1 MTKINPECPFDKE
14 SFDFFVAHYFYN
26 SVCNSE
32 FWQKE
37 GKILDF
43 LVTHYSPPINFK
55 LLDKKNFAE
64 FVAFPLKE
72 LFEIVINHLPLEI
85 KKLASPVMFSD
96 FFKKGNNFD
105 YYEGALI
112 FVRQEE
118 SFLNPQFYLCINEEG
133 LDFGFC
139 LFNKWQD
146 FQERT
151 PSSKDK
157 TFQLFIYNFRNNF
170 FNLLSVIKESI
181 GHQNLG
187 DLKYFF
193 NPHLQRLQ
201 QRLFESTDKI
211 MLDYL
216 TFGVS
221 LTPQEVLQLNTQELS
236 QKIVYKFIGFYPL
249 VLLATQEDPMPA
261 IINFINKPLA
271 EFSQNIGVEVE
282 TLKRWTRAINRK
294 KQAILQ
300 GPPGT
305 GKTYL
310 AKQLGNHLIGGGDG
324 FMELVQFHPAYCYE
338 DFIQGIRPQANE
350 HGQLDYPVVPGR
362 FLEFCKKAES
372 CEDTCVLIIDEI
384 NRANLSSVF
393 GELMYLLEYR
403 DEKIPL
409 AGSNELFGIPKNVR
423 IIGTMNTADRSIA
436 LVDHALRRRF
446 ALIELRPN
454 YEILRRYHEREATD
468 FPVDGLIAT
477 LQRVN
482 QVIDDPDYE
491 LGISF
496 FLLPDLADQI
506 EDVWRMEIEPYL
518 EEYFFDQRDKLE
530 SFRWEAIAKTILPK
544 P

>member
-14 SFDFFVAHYFYN
+14 SFDFFVAHNFYN

-32 FWQKE
+32 PWQKE
-37 GKILDF
+37 GKVSPYLNYLLNNNSLTIDF
-43 LVTHYSPPINFK
+43 E
-55 LLDKKNFAE
+55 LLDPRVFEK
-64 FVAFPLKE
+64 VISQPLQE
-72 LFEIVINHLPLEI
+72 LFETVVNHLPLDEI
-85 KKLASPVMFSD
+85 NHLSNQMVVSN
-96 FFKKGNNFD
+96 FFKEGRPVS
-105 YYEGALI
+105 YYEQALI
-112 FVRQEE
+112 FVGKKE
-118 SFLNPQFYLCINEEG
+118 SFLNPQFYLCITEQG
-133 LDFGFC
+133 LDFGFRI
-139 LFNKWQD
+139 NKLKD
-146 FQERT
+146 FQKLF
-151 PSSKDK
+151 PSLEDK
-157 TFQLFIYNFRNNF
+157 TSQLFIYNFRKNFFYLLSAYKESLYYNNF
-170 FNLLSVIKESI
+170 
-181 GHQNLG
+181 G
-187 DLKYFF
+187 DLEYFLNPRLKFRVFEHPQMMLDYFF
-193 NPHLQRLQ
+193 N
-201 QRLFESTDKI
+201 
-211 MLDYL
+211 
-216 TFGVS
+216 VS
-221 LTPQEVLQLNTQELS
+221 LSNQEVLQLTFQKLS
-236 QKIVYKFIGFYPL
+236 QKIAHRFIGFYPL

-271 EFSQNIGVEVE
+271 ELSQNIRVEVE
-282 TLKRWTRAINRK
+282 ILKKWIRAINRK

-310 AKQLGNHLIGGGDG
+310 AKQLGKHLIGGGDG

-350 HGQLDYPVVPGR
+350 HGQLDYPVVLGR

-409 AGSNELFGIPKNVR
+409 AGSNELFGIPENVR

-446 ALIELRPN
+446 AFIELRPN

-496 FLLPDLADQI
+496 FMLPDLADQI

-530 SFRWEAIAKTILPK
+530 PFRWEAIAQTILP
-544 P
+544 

>member
-14 SFDFFVAHYFYN
+14 SFDFFVAHNFYN
-26 SVCNSE
+26 YFRNSGP
-32 FWQKE
+32 WQKE
-37 GKILDF
+37 CEVLDY
-43 LVTHYSPPINFK
+43 LLEKELATINFE
-55 LLDKKNFAE
+55 LLDQTIFRKFIRQPLKNF
-64 FVAFPLKE
+64 FG
-72 LFEIVINHLPLEI
+72 IVCNHLTLEI
-85 KKLASPVMFSD
+85 NQVLNSTNFID
-96 FFKKGNNFD
+96 FFDKENQFNF
-105 YYEGALI
+105 YERALI
-112 FVRQEE
+112 FVIEE
-118 SFLNPQFYLCINEEG
+118 ERFLHPQFYIRIAEEG
-133 LDFGFC
+133 LNFGFRI
-139 LFNKWQD
+139 NKLKD
-146 FQERT
+146 FQKGF
-151 PSSKDK
+151 PSSEDK
-157 TFQLFIYNFRNNF
+157 TSQLFIYNFKNKF
-170 FNLLSVIKESI
+170 SLLLAASKQSI
-181 GHQNLG
+181 IYNNLG
-187 DLKYFF
+187 DLEYFL
-193 NPHLQRLQ
+193 NPRLKLM
-201 QRLFESTDKI
+201 LFERPPEI
-211 MLDYL
+211 MLDYS
-216 TFGVS
+216 FNVS
-221 LTPQEVLQLNTQELS
+221 LPTQEVLQLNAQELS
-236 QKIVYKFIGFYPL
+236 QKIVYKLMGFYPL

-261 IINFINKPLA
+261 IINFIINKPLA
-271 EFSQNIGVEVE
+271 ELSQNIRVEVE
-282 TLKRWTRAINRK
+282 ALKKWIRAINRK

-310 AKQLGNHLIGGGDG
+310 AKQLAKHLIGGGDG

-338 DFIQGIRPQANE
+338 DFIQGIRPQANND
-350 HGQLDYPVVPGR
+350 GQLDYPVVPGR

-409 AGSNELFGIPKNVR
+409 AGSNELFGIPENVR

-446 ALIELRPN
+446 AFIELRPN

-482 QVIDDPDYE
+482 QVIEDPDYE

-496 FLLPDLADQI
+496 FMLPDLAHQI

-530 SFRWEAIAKTILPK
+530 PFRWEAIKKTILP
-544 P
+544 

>member
-14 SFDFFVAHYFYN
+14 SFDFFVAHKFYN
-26 SVCNSE
+26 SVCKSE
-32 FWQKE
+32 PWQKE
-37 GKILDF
+37 GKVSNYLN
-43 LVTHYSPPINFK
+43 Y
-55 LLDKKNFAE
+55 LLDNNFLTIDFE
-64 FVAFPLKE
+64 LLDPRVFEKIISQPLQE
-72 LFEIVINHLPLEI
+72 LFETVVNHLPFDEI
-85 KKLASPVMFSD
+85 NKLSNQRVGTN
-96 FFKKGNNFD
+96 FFREGNHVD
-105 YYEGALI
+105 YYEQALI
-112 FVRQEE
+112 FVGKKEG
-118 SFLNPQFYLCINEEG
+118 FLNPQFYICITEKG
-133 LDFGFC
+133 LEFGFRINKLKDFKT
-139 LFNKWQD
+139 LF
-146 FQERT
+146 
-151 PSSKDK
+151 PSLEDK
-157 TFQLFIYNFRNNF
+157 TSKSFIYNFRENF
-170 FNLLSVIKESI
+170 SNLLSASKESTYY
-181 GHQNLG
+181 HNFG
-187 DLKYFF
+187 DLKYFL
-193 NPHLQRLQ
+193 NPRLKFM
-201 QRLFESTDKI
+201 LFERPQL
-211 MLDYL
+211 MLDY
-216 TFGVS
+216 FFNVS
-221 LTPQEVLQLNTQELS
+221 LSNQEVLQLNNQKLS
-236 QKIVYKFIGFYPL
+236 QKIAHSFIGFYPL

-261 IINFINKPLA
+261 IISFINRPLA
-271 EFSQNIGVEVE
+271 ELSQNIGVEVE
-282 TLKRWTRAINRK
+282 ILKKWIRAINRK

-310 AKQLGNHLIGGGDG
+310 AKQLGKHLIGGGDG

-403 DEKIPL
+403 NEKIPL

-446 ALIELRPN
+446 AFIELRPN

-482 QVIDDPDYE
+482 QVIDNPDYE

-530 SFRWEAIAKTILPK
+530 PFRWEAIAKTILP
-544 P
+544 